1 MILHWEIQVPDIVEW
16 NEISDRYH
24 RGTLLLGNGSSIA
37 VNDCFRYESLFD
49 EACRLGYINDRVQ
62 QVFDEFGVTDFE
74 LVLRRLWQ
82 AKKVNEALLRL
93 GSFEKKYKTNRTRNR
108 NDKIIDM

>member
-49 EACRLGYINDRVQ
+49 EACRLGYINDRGQ
-62 QVFDEFGVTDFE
+62 QVFPKPIF
-74 LVLRRLWQ
+74 
-82 AKKVNEALLRL
+82 
-93 GSFEKKYKTNRTRNR
+93 Y
-108 NDKIIDM
+108 